1 LLPSLPLPLPLP
13 LLLLLLLLLL
23 SLLAAQ
29 ASASFRRGTM
39 FMLCSSWGEGPQA
52 G

>member
-1 LLPSLPLPLPLP
+1 MLPSLPLPLPLP
-13 LLLLLLLLLL
+13 LLLLLLLLL